1 MEHSMEEK
9 RLIHIKDEDFQ
20 REVLES
26 KVPVVVDFWAPWC
39 SPCLTAAPVL
49 EKIAEEYQEQLKICK
64 LNVDE
69 ERRTAV
75 EYSIVSIPTLI
86 IYKNGEIVDQIIGV
100 GPSFESLLKQKI
112 TPHLDKSTGSEHM
125 E

>member
-1 MEHSMEEK
+1 MEEK

-20 REVLES
+20 HEVLES

-39 SPCLTAAPVL
+39 SPCLVAAPVL
-49 EKIAEEYQEQLKICK
+49 EKIAQEYQEQLKICK

-75 EYSIVSIPTLI
+75 EYGIVSIPTLI
-86 IYKNGEIVDQIIGV
+86 IYKNGKIVDQVIGV
-100 GPSFESLLKQKI
+100 TPSFESMLKQKI
-112 TPHLDKSTGSEHM
+112 TPHLDKNTGTE